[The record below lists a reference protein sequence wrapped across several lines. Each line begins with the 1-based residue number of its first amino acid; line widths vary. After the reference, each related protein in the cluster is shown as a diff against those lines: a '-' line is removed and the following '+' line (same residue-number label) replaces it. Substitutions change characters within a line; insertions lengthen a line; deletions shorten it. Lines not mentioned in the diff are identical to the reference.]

1 MLAPSFPTT
10 VPMSVVYVQFGV
22 SQMAEMLCDWED
34 NHSAKCITDQWHTQL
49 WVHQP
54 TRGRW
59 SSHLCC
65 VGVW

>member
-1 MLAPSFPTT
+1 
-10 VPMSVVYVQFGV
+10 MSVVYVQFGV

-54 TRGRW
+54 TRGR
-59 SSHLCC
+59 
-65 VGVW
+65 